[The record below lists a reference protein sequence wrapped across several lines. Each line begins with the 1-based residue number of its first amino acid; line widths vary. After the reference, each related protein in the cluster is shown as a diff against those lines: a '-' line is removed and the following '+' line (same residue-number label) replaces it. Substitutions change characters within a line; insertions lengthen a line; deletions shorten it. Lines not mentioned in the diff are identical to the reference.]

1 MAATMQVYD
10 IIMIVVLLGTT
21 MFGAYKGLAWQVASL
36 AAVVASYLVAMNFR
50 DDVAKLIDATPPW
63 NVFLAMLILYVG
75 TSFAIWIGF
84 RYVSK
89 FLDRVKLREFD
100 RQLGGLLGFAKGT
113 LFCVIITLFAMTLL
127 GDTHRRAIVQSR
139 SGYYIAVVLD
149 KSHTLMPSELHDVL
163 HPYLHSL
170 DERVDHTGH
179 DHDSADDHR
188 RDEDEASGRL
198 GLGGVELI
206 PADDLLDVL
215 KRRASDTR
223 DRQIGD
229 DPVRR

>member
-1 MAATMQVYD
+1 MPRFCRRGGCRSGFPKTQDVAATMQVYD

-100 RQLGGLLGFAKGT
+100 RQLGGLLG
-113 LFCVIITLFAMTLL
+113 
-127 GDTHRRAIVQSR
+127 
-139 SGYYIAVVLD
+139 
-149 KSHTLMPSELHDVL
+149 
-163 HPYLHSL
+163 
-170 DERVDHTGH
+170 
-179 DHDSADDHR
+179 
-188 RDEDEASGRL
+188 
-198 GLGGVELI
+198 
-206 PADDLLDVL
+206 
-215 KRRASDTR
+215 
-223 DRQIGD
+223 
-229 DPVRR
+229 